1 MKEGRKEGRRKE
13 GSNRKRR
20 EEKDETITKASM
32 CVLLRYGG
40 TGTLTRLC
48 VRHLASNP
56 KEQVPLFQVCLP
68 RLSLLECCTIP
79 ASGFEGE
86 VGTPSPLHEQQQNN
100 NN

>member
-1 MKEGRKEGRRKE
+1 
-13 GSNRKRR
+13 
-20 EEKDETITKASM
+20 M

-68 RLSLLECCTIP
+68 RLSLWECCAIP
-79 ASGFEGE
+79 SSGFKGE
-86 VGTPSPLHEQQQNN
+86 RSPLAPSTTNN
-100 NN
+100 NKTIRIIIAIIKITAITKTIEVTTKRQQ